1 MEHLYLSYLFIYD
14 TMGKKKIVFLEEGR
28 GIGGAETALMGLLRY
43 LDKSGFEPLVI
54 LSCKSV
60 FYTVLREENP
70 EIRTVFLKTPSFMST
85 SWEVGNRRIPNP
97 FAVFYNLPLIIIKAF
112 KVSSYL
118 NGKGISTIQTN
129 DMYAHIYGGIV
140 GKIINTPFNWW
151 VQDIPSK
158 FFLLGLG
165 RFFLNFL
172 GLLLPQKIIAISQ
185 AVKSSFSPLLST
197 KISLVTLGIDPERL
211 ESTGKEGKLKKK
223 MGFSD
228 SDIIVGMASR
238 LVPWKGHEIFLESVS
253 LLSKRNTNLKF
264 LIVGGTT
271 FGRANYLD
279 RLKKISAKL
288 GIAEKVV
295 FTDFVYKVADMLS
308 VIDILVHASI
318 RPEPFGLD
326 IVEAMFLGKVVV
338 ASDTGA
344 PREIIDDDKDGILF
358 KPADTVALAEILQR
372 LLDLPQKCIE
382 LGENAKIKAKE
393 KFTAERFAKD
403 FEKVIKMSEVKS

>member
-1 MEHLYLSYLFIYD
+1 
-14 TMGKKKIVFLEEGR
+14 
-28 GIGGAETALMGLLRY
+28 
-43 LDKSGFEPLVI
+43 
-54 LSCKSV
+54 
-60 FYTVLREENP
+60 
-70 EIRTVFLKTPSFMST
+70 
-85 SWEVGNRRIPNP
+85 
-97 FAVFYNLPLIIIKAF
+97 
-112 KVSSYL
+112 
-118 NGKGISTIQTN
+118 
-129 DMYAHIYGGIV
+129 
-140 GKIINTPFNWW
+140 
-151 VQDIPSK
+151 
-158 FFLLGLG
+158 
-165 RFFLNFL
+165 
-172 GLLLPQKIIAISQ
+172 
-185 AVKSSFSPLLST
+185 
-197 KISLVTLGIDPERL
+197 
-211 ESTGKEGKLKKK
+211 
-223 MGFSD
+223 
-228 SDIIVGMASR
+228 MASR

-372 LLDLPQKCIE
+372 LLDLPQKRIE